1 MKKLSKLLMLVAI
14 VIVAASCQNDVQT
27 SASAV
32 DTDQSAVNRGSEGGA
47 ANVIEQSQMV
57 TFNGVTL
64 DLSKIQMLELK
75 MMEAGAADN
84 AAEDAI
90 NIKNSLLGADKEEQ
104 MTDINFSMSEEA
116 VSDGVFIFSIATEN
130 AKDLTM
136 KMFDEEGFQLAAHN
150 QFTVNTGDNY
160 KALNVNS
167 LESGEYTFRL
177 EDAEG
182 KELTRKVTV
191 ANK

>member
-1 MKKLSKLLMLVAI
+1 MKKLSRLLMLVAV

-32 DTDQSAVNRGSEGGA
+32 NTDKATNRGSEGGA

-57 TFNGVTL
+57 KFNDVTL

-177 EDAEG
+177 EDAQG